1 MSNTGLHPEAYRAA
15 FPHTAE
21 RVIYLNHAAL
31 SPLPAATVFAV
42 QRSLENRQHFPVDDF
57 LSADFP
63 VLEQTRQRLAQLIGA
78 TDNSR
83 IAFTP
88 NTSFALNIIASGF
101 PFVPGDEVLLFD
113 EEFPSNV
120 YPWLVQQMR
129 GVEVRRFSGINGC
142 FTLDDITRAL
152 TPRTRILALSAVQF
166 VSGFRADLRTISEI
180 CRSNGT
186 FLVVDAIQALGQSP
200 VCVQTDGIDALCS
213 GCHKWL
219 LSPQGLGCMYMS
231 EAFQEQ
237 ITVTA
242 KGWLSVVSV
251 WDLFDTVQPLNPGMS
266 RFEPGTFNLPAIHGL
281 NESLKL
287 IHEAGPT
294 RIRAHVLE
302 LGNRMRAQ
310 LEPTSL
316 RLYGPENDENRSAIL
331 TFRLPENKSPEAI
344 QTHLFRNRV
353 IASVRNGLLRFSP
366 YFYNTKA
373 EIDAAASILADGL
386 ASS

>member
-1 MSNTGLHPEAYRAA
+1 MPNTGLHPETYRAA

-21 RVIYLNHAAL
+21 RGIYLNHAAL
-31 SPLPAATVFAV
+31 SPLPAATVAAV
-42 QRSLENRQHFPVDDF
+42 QRSLENRQRFPVDDF
-57 LSADFP
+57 LSTDFP
-63 VLEQTRQRLAQLIGA
+63 VLEQTRERLAQLIGA
-78 TDNSR
+78 TDGSR

-101 PFVPGDEVLLFD
+101 PFAPGDEVLIFD

-120 YPWLVQQMR
+120 YPWLVQQAR
-129 GVEVRRFSGINGC
+129 GVQVRRFSGTNGC

-152 TPRTRILALSAVQF
+152 TPRTRFLALSAVQF
-166 VSGFRADLRTISEI
+166 VSGFRADLRAISEI
-180 CRSNGT
+180 CRANGT

-219 LSPQGLGCMYMS
+219 LSPQGLGFMYMS
-231 EAFQEQ
+231 EAFQDK
-237 ITVTA
+237 IAVTA
-242 KGWLSVVSV
+242 KGWLSVASV
-251 WDLFDTVQPLNPGMS
+251 WDLFDTAQPLNPGMS

-287 IHEAGPT
+287 ILEAGPA
-294 RIRAHVLE
+294 RIRTHILK
-302 LGNRMRAQ
+302 LGDWMRAQ

-316 RLYGPENDENRSAIL
+316 RLYGPENENNRSAIL
-331 TFRLPENKSPEAI
+331 TFRLPEGTSADAI
-344 QTHLFRNRV
+344 QAHLIRNGV

-366 YFYNTKA
+366 YFYNTIAEAETAAGILTKA
-373 EIDAAASILADGL
+373 LATT
-386 ASS
+386 